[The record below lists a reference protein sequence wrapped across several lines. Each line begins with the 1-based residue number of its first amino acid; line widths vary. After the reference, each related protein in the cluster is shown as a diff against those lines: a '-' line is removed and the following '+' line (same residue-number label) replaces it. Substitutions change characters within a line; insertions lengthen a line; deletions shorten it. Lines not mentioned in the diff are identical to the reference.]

1 MKLLQ
6 EASTQLHP
14 CPCFTQLGPGLSTPT
29 QCSACSSIN
38 DWSDGSPSPAPSH
51 SFCRCHCSDFSSD
64 TNFGYKLAFTNLF
77 LLKTEPKVFFFFYSR
92 KNFDLC
98 KEAEQTAAGWS
109 NIHKEESAVCSFIA
123 LFVLQPPSRALF
135 PQYNIIAYYIT
146 CLSAASPATCWWQ
159 WTAPD
164 SQTTSGWDRHWAR
177 CLLIS
182 RLHICGKK
190 RMLSRE
196 IGTRLS

>member
-1 MKLLQ
+1 MTGQMVPHHQHLPTASAGVIALISPQTPILATSLLLQ
-6 EASTQLHP
+6 T
-14 CPCFTQLGPGLSTPT
+14 CF
-29 QCSACSSIN
+29 
-38 DWSDGSPSPAPSH
+38 
-51 SFCRCHCSDFSSD
+51 FS
-64 TNFGYKLAFTNLF
+64 KRNL
-77 LLKTEPKVFFFFYSR
+77 KFFFFYSR